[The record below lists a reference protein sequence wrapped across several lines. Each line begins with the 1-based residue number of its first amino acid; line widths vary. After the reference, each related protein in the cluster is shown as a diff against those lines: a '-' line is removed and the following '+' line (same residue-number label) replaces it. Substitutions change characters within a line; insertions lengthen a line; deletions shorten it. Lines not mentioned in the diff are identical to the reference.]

1 MSRSPL
7 EELEDRWKSWAER
20 PPRTSPEDAARQV
33 LARLDDGERRRA
45 PRMWRGTWLAAAAA
59 VLLAVAV
66 GLFAPHLPSPQTS
79 SPRTAEVAAPP
90 LDDGVVLIWL
100 DSETPLYMSFAP
112 PPAEEGDP
120 S

>member
-1 MSRSPL
+1 MSRTPI
-7 EELEDRWKSWAER
+7 EDFENRWKSWAER
-20 PPRTSPEDAARQV
+20 PPRTSPEAAARQV
-33 LARLDDGERRRA
+33 LARLDEGERPTL
-45 PRMWRGTWLAAAAA
+45 PRVGLPHMRWLAAAAA
-59 VLLAVAV
+59 VLLAMAV
-66 GLFAPHLPSPQTS
+66 GLFAPS
-79 SPRTAEVAAPP
+79 SPPARTAEVAAPP

>member
-7 EELEDRWKSWAER
+7 EHSLKEFEVRYKSWAER
-20 PPRTSPEDAARQV
+20 PPETSPEEAARQV
-33 LARLDDGERRRA
+33 LARLDETEPRRRHF
-45 PRMWRGTWLAAAAA
+45 PVWLAAAAA
-59 VLLAVAV
+59 VLLAVAA
-66 GLFAPHLPSPQTS
+66 GLFAPQPPPP
-79 SPRTAEVAAPP
+79 PRTAVVTAPA

-112 PPAEEGDP
+112 PPVEQGDP

>member
-7 EELEDRWKSWAER
+7 EQFEERWKTWAGR

-33 LARLDDGERRRA
+33 LARLDGGERRISPRL
-45 PRMWRGTWLAAAAA
+45 PRMTWLAAAAA

-66 GLFAPHLPSPQTS
+66 GLFAPHPP